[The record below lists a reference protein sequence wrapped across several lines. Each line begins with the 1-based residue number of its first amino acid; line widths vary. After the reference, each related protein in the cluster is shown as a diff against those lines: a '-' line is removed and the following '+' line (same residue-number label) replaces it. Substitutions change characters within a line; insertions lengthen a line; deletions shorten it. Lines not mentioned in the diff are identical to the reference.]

1 MTLHIN
7 SIFGK
12 GKTTLLTAALALSSV
27 IPAMA
32 QEELNQEITVK
43 HHEEVKPTDAVKLN
57 VSPEVS
63 LPALPSQRLS
73 YGMRQI
79 KVGVPTSISSLAP
92 AAYADTIYRSP
103 FRG

>member
-43 HHEEVKPTDAVKLN
+43 HH
-57 VSPEVS
+57 
-63 LPALPSQRLS
+63 
-73 YGMRQI
+73 
-79 KVGVPTSISSLAP
+79 
-92 AAYADTIYRSP
+92 
-103 FRG
+103 